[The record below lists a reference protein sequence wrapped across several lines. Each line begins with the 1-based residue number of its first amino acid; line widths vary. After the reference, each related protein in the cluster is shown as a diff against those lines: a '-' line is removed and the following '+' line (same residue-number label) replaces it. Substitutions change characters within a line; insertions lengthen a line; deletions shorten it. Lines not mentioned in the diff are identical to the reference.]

1 MNPISPSQQWRLL
14 LLDFPLVVREVR
26 TRMRGTRSFVIVF
39 VYDLLLICFMALIY
53 LEQTRQSR
61 WMYGNIELG
70 RSIFV
75 WVSYAQMALLLLVA
89 PAITSG
95 SITSERERRSLDVM
109 ATSLLTPRE
118 IVWGKLLASTSFSV
132 VLLISSVPLIGICF
146 MFGGIGPV
154 ELCKTMALLLASIL
168 SFSAMAL
175 FFSAVSKRTVVS
187 VVLTFV
193 GVLAFTIGIP
203 LLLFLVGE
211 IVDWSNR
218 STFSASTLISTPFAM
233 MTVLSNEFSGMVLRE
248 RIWAIHIG
256 VHACL
261 TVLWLTFAARFVTYP
276 RVRE

>member
-1 MNPISPSQQWRLL
+1 MSASTTLQRWRLW

-39 VYDLLLICFMALIY
+39 VYDLLLIFFMGLIY
-53 LEQTRQSR
+53 LEQTRQNR
-61 WMYGNIELG
+61 WVYGNIELG

-75 WVSYAQMALLLLVA
+75 WVSYAQMVLLLLIA

-118 IVWGKLLASTSFSV
+118 IVWGKLMASTSFSV

-146 MFGGIGPV
+146 MFGGLSPV
-154 ELCKTMALLLASIL
+154 ELCKTMALLLMSIL

-193 GVLAFTIGIP
+193 GVLVLTVGVP

-211 IVDWSNR
+211 IVDWRER
-218 STFSASTLISTPFAM
+218 STFWACTLISTPFAM
-233 MTVLSNEFSGMVLRE
+233 MTVLSNEFSSMLLRE
-248 RIWAIHIG
+248 SIWGIHIG

-261 TVLWLTFAARFVTYP
+261 TVLWLVLAARFVTYP
-276 RVRE
+276 RARE